1 VSDAEPEDELFDEAM
16 DLARELPF
24 LAGGGWRKLLRDF
37 LDCALGLTETREGYK
52 RAAVGEG
59 NVFDRVCH
67 VFGLIPCGTWPVWP
81 AGKPLLI
88 VANHPFGGAEA
99 MVLGSLCLR
108 ARQEGLMMANQVVA
122 KLPFIGEFL
131 LPLSILGESEAARK
145 NGASLKRA
153 FALLRSGG
161 ALAAF
166 PSGEVASW
174 RGDRV
179 EEGQWSHHIAALA
192 LKTGATVVPVRFFGQ
207 SPPWFHLLGGI
218 HPRLRTALLPRV
230 MLASR
235 GRNVVFRVGA
245 GIDSTEHLGKSPDV
259 FAAFLRKQTLG
270 IVLD

>member
-1 VSDAEPEDELFDEAM
+1 VSDVEPEDDSLNEAM

-52 RAAVGEG
+52 RAALGEG
-59 NVFDRVCH
+59 NVFDRVCQA
-67 VFGLIPCGTWPVWP
+67 FGLVPCGSWPVWP
-81 AGKPLLI
+81 ADKPLLI

-122 KLPFIGEFL
+122 KLPVIGDFL
-131 LPLSILGESEAARK
+131 LPLSILGESESARK
-145 NGASLKRA
+145 NGASLRRA
-153 FALLRSGG
+153 IALLRSGG

-174 RGDRV
+174 QGDRV
-179 EEGQWSHHIAALA
+179 EEGQWSPHIAALA
-192 LKTGATVVPVRFFGQ
+192 LKTGATVVPVKFFGQ

-218 HPRLRTALLPRV
+218 HPRIRTALLPRV
-230 MLASR
+230 MLSSR
-235 GRNVVFRVGA
+235 GRNVVFRVGGA
-245 GIDSTEHLGKSPDV
+245 IDAAEHLGKSPDG
-259 FAAFLRKQTLG
+259 FAAYLREQTLG
-270 IVLD
+270 IALD